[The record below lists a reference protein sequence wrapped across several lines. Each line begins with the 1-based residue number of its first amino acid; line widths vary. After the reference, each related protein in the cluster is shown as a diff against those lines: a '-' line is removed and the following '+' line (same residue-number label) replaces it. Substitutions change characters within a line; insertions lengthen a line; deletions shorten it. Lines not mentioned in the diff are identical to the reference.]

1 LQYKKYTATDAR
13 ATSIAGGDP
22 LESFTNRSYKN
33 KSSTASNTTDL
44 DMVTDA
50 YAKMK
55 GKPVIVSV
63 MMNNPTVF
71 AEFESKANALIVQ
84 FGVQDQALLDI
95 LTGVAEPSALLPLQM
110 PADMHAVETQAEDL
124 PLDMKCFR
132 DTEGHVYDFGF
143 GMNWSGVIKDARTA
157 KYGRR

>member
-1 LQYKKYTATDAR
+1 MFINSPSSQGGYSAEDVKAGGNGYIPISLQYKSYTATDAR

-22 LESFTNRSYKN
+22 LETFTNRSYKN
-33 KSSTASNTTDL
+33 KTSTAINTTDL
-44 DMVTDA
+44 NMVTDT

-71 AEFESKANALIVQ
+71 SEFEDRTNALLVQ

-95 LTGVAEPSALLPLQM
+95 ITGVSEPS
-110 PADMHAVETQAEDL
+110 
-124 PLDMKCFR
+124 
-132 DTEGHVYDFGF
+132 
-143 GMNWSGVIKDARTA
+143 
-157 KYGRR
+157 GRRVGGTFPGLFGSTANGWKVIGWLSTTRQ